1 MSAVQLIGKKAV
13 LSRFGKFGTESWALY
28 QGKQFIVG
36 GVGLESL
43 EEWLDDFDQAG
54 STATYTLRVYDSD
67 TAPTAS
73 TANTDYTACVTFKLV
88 DMYEGYGIAGHST
101 KLMDRIAGLEKEIKD
116 FKEGGDSDNTDL
128 TEIFM
133 GWLNDP
139 IKLNQVAGA
148 VRTIFGS
155 GGTIQHTLPISSAT
169 PVQTVSGFNNS
180 PAATTEDPVT
190 RVAAALDEL
199 EKRDPKLVEHLEKL
213 AKLAKNDPMIFQAVI
228 SKLDAL

>member
-1 MSAVQLIGKKAV
+1 MIGVQLIGKKAV
-13 LSRFGKFGTESWALY
+13 LSRFGNFDTETWALY

-36 GVGLESL
+36 GVGAESL
-43 EEWLDDFDQAG
+43 GEWLADFEQAG
-54 STATYTLRVYDSD
+54 STATYMLRVYDLD

-73 TANTDYTACVTFKLV
+73 TANADYIACINFKLV
-88 DMYEGYGIAGHST
+88 DMYDGYGIAGHTT
-101 KLMDRIAGLEKEIKD
+101 KLMERISGLEKKLQE
-116 FKEGGDSDNTDL
+116 KEEGSDEEESDL
-128 TEIFM
+128 NSIIM
-133 GWLNDP
+133 GWLSDP
-139 IKLNQVAGA
+139 IKLGQVAGA

-155 GGTIQHTLPISSAT
+155 GGSIQQPIPISPAT

-180 PAATTEDPVT
+180 SAAVTQDPVT